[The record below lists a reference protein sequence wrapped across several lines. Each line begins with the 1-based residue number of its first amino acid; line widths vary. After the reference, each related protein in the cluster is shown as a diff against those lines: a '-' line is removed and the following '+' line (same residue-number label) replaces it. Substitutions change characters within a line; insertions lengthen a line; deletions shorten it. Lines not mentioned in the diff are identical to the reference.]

1 MVIIPSASVNAA
13 VKVSVDSS
21 NEAKNESV
29 DPVVAAQLAA
39 AIAGDVDSVVSNNV
53 SQYADTVATESQSGV
68 NSLVNENT
76 LKVDS
81 SAQSSAKNRSSVV
94 VYTVAEG
101 DDVNKVADIFGLKPD
116 TIRWVNNIQG
126 DGLTVGVDVTILPV
140 DGLVHRIQ
148 PGDTTTSIAEKY
160 KASEAEIIKL
170 NNIQNGQLT
179 EGADIIVPGGTKP
192 ATEIEKKAEEAK
204 QSKTSYTATNVTV
217 KNLGSSGYAV
227 SGNNTYAYGYCTWHA
242 ANRRAAIGKPIP
254 NRMGNAISWAG
265 RARAAG
271 YAVDGNPQA
280 GDVLYHKNVGGAG
293 HVAYVESMNNDGSIL
308 VSDMNYNGGWG
319 RVSYRTVTPS
329 EFGQYLFIH

>member
-1 MVIIPSASVNAA
+1 LVIIPSASVNAA

-101 DDVNKVADIFGLKPD
+101 DDVNKVADMFGLKPD

-204 QSKTSYTATNVTV
+204 QSKTSYTSTNVTV
-217 KNLGSSGYAV
+217 KNLGSSGYSV